1 MSREL
6 CDFVLSNVE
15 GQRTDV
21 TSVSLLCLPHVD
33 RHTEVSLFVNLRR
46 MPKVTLPRIR
56 QLPSCGGYFYTA
68 KIRESLKTKLSLNR
82 VKTTAESDYDSLI
95 LRRAL
100 SSILV
105 QH

>member
-6 CDFVLSNVE
+6 CDFVLSNIE

-33 RHTEVSLFVNLRR
+33 RHTEVRR

-95 LRRAL
+95 LRRAF